1 MSKEQC
7 PCVESHFKGNIH
19 AECYRNEEHNC
30 HERQC
35 ECDCH
40 YAPEDAPKEPV
51 SPVKTIEWLY
61 LVVALNDLNIVR
73 YQRLFK
79 DLDEA
84 YDCGM
89 KWRHKFKDRDLDIEI
104 QVLSLGETAID
115 DYRVATW
122 DTIED

>member
-19 AECYRNEEHNC
+19 AECYKAEEHNC
-30 HERQC
+30 HERECQ
-35 ECDCH
+35 CDCH
-40 YAPEDAPKEPV
+40 CAPEEPV

-79 DLDEA
+79 DMDEA

-89 KWRHKFKDRDLDIEI
+89 KWRHKFKGEQLDIEI
-104 QVLSLGETAID
+104 QLLLLGETGVD
-115 DYRVATW
+115 DYRVSTL
-122 DTIED
+122 DVLED